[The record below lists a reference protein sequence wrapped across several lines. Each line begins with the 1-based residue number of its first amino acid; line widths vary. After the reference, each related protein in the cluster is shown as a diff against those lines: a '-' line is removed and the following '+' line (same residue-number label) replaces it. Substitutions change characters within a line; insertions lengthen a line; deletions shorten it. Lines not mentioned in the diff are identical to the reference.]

1 VIVELAVAAALLAAN
16 LCVSWYGWATLPSD
30 ARVPIHFGPAA
41 YNNFVSKRT
50 ALIMY
55 PAAAVALFLVLVAVN
70 QGNGAN
76 GGPSLAFLPVI
87 MGVLLITQAGAIRV
101 ARRPGRDRS
110 VKGSVRTPAGTG
122 DPNP

>member
-1 VIVELAVAAALLAAN
+1 VIVELAVTTALLAAN

-30 ARVPIHFGPAA
+30 ARVPIHFGTDA
-41 YNNFVSKRT
+41 YKSFVSKRT

-55 PAAAVALFLVLVAVN
+55 PAAAVVLFLVLVTVN

-76 GGPSLAFLPVI
+76 GGPALALPPVI

-101 ARRPGRDRS
+101 ARRRSGGGPGPI
-110 VKGSVRTPAGTG
+110 G
-122 DPNP
+122 